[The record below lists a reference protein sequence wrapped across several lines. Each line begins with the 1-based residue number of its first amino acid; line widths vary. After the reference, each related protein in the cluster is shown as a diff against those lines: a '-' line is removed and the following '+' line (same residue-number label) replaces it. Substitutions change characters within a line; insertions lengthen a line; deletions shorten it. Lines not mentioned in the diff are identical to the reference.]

1 MLGLAVATAA
11 TPRALAPHPLELS
24 DGSSSH
30 AVVLIHY
37 HKTGYEVSKQLCE
50 LLSIHDAVTDALGN
64 S

>member
-50 LLSIHDAVTDALGN
+50 LLSIHAVTDALGN